1 MKLYEIAHHYRAIMA
16 HIEENCGDLD
26 GIEAELD
33 ACADDLTDKV
43 DAICALI
50 AEATAEATAYKAEAD
65 RLTDGR
71 KRAENRSERLRQ
83 YLASNLP
90 SDGLKTPRF
99 ALSFRRS
106 ESVRVADDLAGSYHA
121 YTQYI
126 NRDVSYS
133 ADRAA
138 IKAAIKAGENIPFAV
153 IESKNNL
160 QIK

>member
-1 MKLYEIAHHYRAIMA
+1 MKLYEISHKYRAIMA
-16 HIEENCGDLD
+16 HIEERGGDLD

-33 ACADDLTDKV
+33 ATEDALAEKA

-71 KRAENRSERLRQ
+71 RRADNRAERLRQ

-90 SDGLKTPRF
+90 VDGLKTQRF

-106 ESVRVADDLAGSYHA
+106 ESVEVAYDLAGSYHA
-121 YTQYI
+121 YAQYI
-126 NRDVSYS
+126 KRDVIYS
-133 ADRAA
+133 ADKSA
-138 IKAAIKAGENIPFAV
+138 IKAAIKSGVLIPFAA